1 MNSFLKGKQI
11 TFKYTAFTDI
21 ELIEKTIT
29 LRFRG
34 GVRNKKEKIEQQEL
48 DPIKCHGNK
57 NSTATIEEF
66 VN

>member
-1 MNSFLKGKQI
+1 MKSFLKGKQI

-34 GVRNKKEKIEQQEL
+34 GVRDKKEIIEQEL
-48 DPIKCHGNK
+48 DPIKCHGNE